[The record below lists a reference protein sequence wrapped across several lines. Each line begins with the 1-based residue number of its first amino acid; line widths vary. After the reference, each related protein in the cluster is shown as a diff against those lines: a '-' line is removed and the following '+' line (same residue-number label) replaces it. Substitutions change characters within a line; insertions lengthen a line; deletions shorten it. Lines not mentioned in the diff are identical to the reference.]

1 MICFLLVFSDF
12 FFELFD
18 ISGIYEDNNDSD
30 NEYEISLN
38 ENCK

>member
-12 FFELFD
+12 FFGLFD
-18 ISGIYEDNNDSD
+18 ISGLYEDNND